1 LKELTKTK
9 KFTGRIAL
17 FIPFFAHNKKF
28 YNHLT
33 KDKKLIKN
41 KKEKK
46 KK

>member
-1 LKELTKTK
+1 LHTT
-9 KFTGRIAL
+9 
-17 FIPFFAHNKKF
+17 KKF

-46 KK
+46 EKINNFLLASY